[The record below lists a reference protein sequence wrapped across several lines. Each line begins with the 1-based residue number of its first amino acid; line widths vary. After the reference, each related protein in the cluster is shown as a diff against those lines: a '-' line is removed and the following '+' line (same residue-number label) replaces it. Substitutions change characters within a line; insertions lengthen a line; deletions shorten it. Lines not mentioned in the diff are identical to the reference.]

1 MSNINFVKDGE
12 VVDASVRILFEE
24 ASEQLSNYLYYKEH
38 GFTELSADIP
48 EEKFSSVS
56 GVGKGSL
63 TVAGQQYTDNVRYK
77 GYASTVNLKK
87 YTSELAY
94 SEEDLHW
101 IGRAGSTKRILEF
114 KNNIADH
121 VNALNANVNSD
132 AAKLFYLGQGTIFFA
147 GVGDSV
153 PLFDQAHPIR
163 KSGATANPNLFYTG
177 FGASTTHLAFDADP
191 LVEAIQRMNRFT
203 LNDDTQMLPCKRL
216 RILCSNENQ
225 ETVARVL
232 TSMYGPDTSW
242 LGKNSASKEF
252 QAGLG
257 RTIDFRIIPDMPY
270 AYKDYWF
277 VEDLDRA
284 NKMLWMI
291 WGWKPRLNNQSEYRK
306 GTYYNDGSV
315 LFAPHAADWRFGF
328 ASKGDGTAVS

>member
-38 GFTELSADIP
+38 GYTELQADIS

-63 TVAGQQYTDNVRYK
+63 TVAGQQYSDNIRYK

-94 SEEDLHW
+94 TEEDLHW
-101 IGRAGSTKRILEF
+101 IGKAGSTKRILEF

-121 VNALNANVNSD
+121 VNALNANVNED
-132 AAKLFYLGQGTIFFA
+132 AAKLFYLGQGTTFFA

-177 FGASTTHLAFDADP
+177 FGTSTTHLAFGADA
-191 LVEAIQRMNRFT
+191 LVEALQRMDRFK
-203 LNDDTQMLPCKRL
+203 LNDDTQMLKGKRY
-216 RILCSNENQ
+216 RILCSTEMQ
-225 ETVARVL
+225 ETVARVVQ
-232 TSMYGPDTSW
+232 SMYGPDTSY
-242 LGKNSASKEF
+242 LGKSSASKEF
-252 QAGLG
+252 QADLG
-257 RTIDFRIIPDMPY
+257 RTIDYKVIPDMPY

-277 VEDLDRA
+277 VEELGRA
-284 NKMLWMI
+284 NKMLWMV

-328 ASKGDGTAVS
+328 ASKGDGTTVA